1 MWKVVAYHNYKN
13 SILLLVVLVFLHLS
27 FWRPVAYHNKRRK
40 YIFFIFLNPKT
51 VDPTT
56 SVHNN
61 PYQTTIYYMYLLH
74 CVNSSTL
81 ARLRTT
87 KLKKLYIY
95 IYIYIYIYAKF
106 FRHTYTYTY
115 IRKRTPFGNL
125 QKRKHDMSDLFQTT
139 AASKM
144 NPFFQ
149 AGIGIAFD
157 MHRSCPTPVGV
168 RRGGKTIARGE
179 GRTHPPTLKTKWP
192 PL

>member
-1 MWKVVAYHNYKN
+1 
-13 SILLLVVLVFLHLS
+13 LLLVVLVFLHLS
-27 FWRPVAYHNKRRK
+27 FWPVAYHNKRRK
-40 YIFFIFLNPKT
+40 YTFFIFLNPKT

-95 IYIYIYIYAKF
+95 IYAKF

-139 AASKM
+139 AASRM
-144 NPFFQ
+144 RSFFPSGDSYRFRY
-149 AGIGIAFD
+149 A
-157 MHRSCPTPVGV
+157 
-168 RRGGKTIARGE
+168 
-179 GRTHPPTLKTKWP
+179 
-192 PL
+192 

>member
-1 MWKVVAYHNYKN
+1 MDGIVEFLMWKVVAYHNYKN

-27 FWRPVAYHNKRRK
+27 FWPVAYHNKRRK
-40 YIFFIFLNPKT
+40 YTFFIFLNPKT

-95 IYIYIYIYAKF
+95 IYIRQIFSTYIYIYI
-106 FRHTYTYTY
+106 YT
-115 IRKRTPFGNL
+115 
-125 QKRKHDMSDLFQTT
+125 
-139 AASKM
+139 
-144 NPFFQ
+144 
-149 AGIGIAFD
+149 
-157 MHRSCPTPVGV
+157 
-168 RRGGKTIARGE
+168 
-179 GRTHPPTLKTKWP
+179 
-192 PL
+192 